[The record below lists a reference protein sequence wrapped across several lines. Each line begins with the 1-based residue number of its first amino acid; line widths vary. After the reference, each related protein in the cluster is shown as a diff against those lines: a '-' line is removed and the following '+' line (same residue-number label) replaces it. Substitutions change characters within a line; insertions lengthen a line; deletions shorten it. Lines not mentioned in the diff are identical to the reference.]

1 MAAHHAHHSGA
12 SAGVWPGYVAAV
24 AGLVQSLLFLS
35 AVVATVVYLMGSL
48 GNQGATLHAEVGLGD
63 GTGNPGQVT
72 KANRA
77 KDKDKDKVNTK
88 AGSPPVDDGPKPLP
102 PPQGDGL
109 LEPPVGFRKPDY
121 RLPNGL
127 QPLSIMFPTTQVE
140 LDKPTSGRL
149 EQLVNDF
156 IKQGANHW
164 RLVAHFDSNDSL
176 SMRRAYYR
184 MQMLRNLLI
193 ERGVETWRIET
204 RMLPVD
210 GEVHPE
216 NQIVILAAKYNEGQT
231 RIKP

>member
-1 MAAHHAHHSGA
+1 MAAHHAHQSGA

-63 GTGNPGQVT
+63 GSGSVSGSVAAPP
-72 KANRA
+72 KP
-77 KDKDKDKVNTK
+77 KP
-88 AGSPPVDDGPKPLP
+88 SPPVPGPKPVP
-102 PPQGDGL
+102 PPKGEGL
-109 LEPPVGFRKPDY
+109 LEPPVGFRSLDY

-127 QPLSIMFPTTQVE
+127 QPLSLLFPAGQVD
-140 LDKPTSGRL
+140 LDGRSVQRL
-149 EQLVNDF
+149 EQMVDDF
-156 IKQGANHW
+156 LQQGANHW
-164 RLVAHFDSNDSL
+164 RLVAHFDSNNSL

-184 MQMLRNLLI
+184 MQMLRNVLI
-193 ERGVETWRIET
+193 QRGVASWRIET

-216 NQIVILAAKYNEGQT
+216 NQIVILAAKVAEDQP
-231 RIKP
+231 RRQP

>member
-1 MAAHHAHHSGA
+1 MAAHHAHQSGA

-48 GNQGATLHAEVGLGD
+48 GNQGANLHAEVGLGD
-63 GTGNPGQVT
+63 GTGKTGQAV
-72 KANRA
+72 KASKGKVKARDDA
-77 KDKDKDKVNTK
+77 KAAT
-88 AGSPPVDDGPKPLP
+88 PPADDGPKPLP

-140 LDKPTSGRL
+140 LDQPTSARL

-193 ERGVETWRIET
+193 QRGVETWRIET
-204 RMLPVD
+204 RMLPVE

-216 NQIVILAAKYNEGQT
+216 NQIVILAAKYNEGPT
-231 RIKP
+231 RSKP